1 MITAEIRMHKYRA
14 AFLMGV
20 RLSLEYRANL
30 LLSMASTVLPVVM
43 QVYLWRAVYAKAAGS
58 SMYGYTFP
66 EMMVYAVMAG
76 LVAKIVATGF
86 EYEINDDIK
95 NGGLNAYLVRP
106 VGYALYRLCRFLG
119 ERCLYVL
126 VVLCASLIT
135 LLVMSALLGL
145 IVRYDQVL
153 GFSGILCLSVV
164 LNYFIY
170 FLVGMS
176 AIWIGDASRLFGTIN
191 IVLIVASGGIFPLDI
206 FGDTVAKIVHLL
218 PFVYTIQFPIDAL
231 CGRLGRA
238 EGYAGVAIEVCWI
251 GLLIGMAAL
260 TWHRGMRRYA
270 AVGG

>member
-1 MITAEIRMHKYRA
+1 MAVNCLSVVSELRPYARPIGRHDAYEA
-14 AFLMGV
+14 AVLAGPECGSRLNHGEALS
-20 RLSLEYRANL
+20 RLSLGKD
-30 LLSMASTVLPVVM
+30 
-43 QVYLWRAVYAKAAGS
+43 KALVAH
-58 SMYGYTFP
+58 
-66 EMMVYAVMAG
+66 
-76 LVAKIVATGF
+76 VAKIVATGF

-191 IVLIVASGGIFPLDI
+191 IVLIVVSGGIFPLDI